1 MPGLS
6 RRKVLIGAGALAAAA
21 AATPILSACQPSP
34 PKTGGSGK
42 VVVMTDPNEFN
53 DDDRKTLESA
63 TKLKIEVVK
72 SDLTTL
78 YAMWAAGNPPD
89 LFRVQAAGVPQY
101 ISRKMVKN
109 LQSYFANSKLLKTDD
124 LAPANNFYKWDG
136 KQVGKG
142 DLYGMVKDW
151 SPDFTLYAYTK
162 AFDDAGVKVP
172 SDTTP
177 LTYDELRDLAKKVNK
192 KAAGKRVYWGFV
204 HSNND
209 QWIDRT
215 AMNMLAEKNQ
225 SLYTDD
231 FSKLVIS
238 ANPEATKVVRYL
250 YDLAADGV
258 HQTPIDPS
266 PNWMGADFNE
276 GQIAIL
282 QYGFWYSA

>member
-1 MPGLS
+1 MSGIS
-6 RRKVLIGAGALAAAA
+6 RRKVLIGAGAIAATAAAA
-21 AATPILSACQPSP
+21 PILAACQPAG
-34 PKTGGSGK
+34 KTGGSGK

-53 DDDRKTLESA
+53 DDDRKTLEAA
-63 TKLKIEVVK
+63 TKLKIEVVA
-72 SDLTTL
+72 SNLTTL
-78 YAMWAAGNPPD
+78 YAMFAAGNPPD
-89 LFRVQAAGVPQY
+89 VFRVQAAGVPQY

-109 LQSYFANSKLLKTDD
+109 LQPYFANSKLLKPDD

-192 KAAGKRVYWGFV
+192 KDGGKRVYWGFV

-215 AMNMLAEKNQ
+215 AMNILAEKSQ
-225 SLYTDD
+225 SLYAAD
-231 FSKLVIS
+231 FTKLSIS
-238 ANPEATKVVRYL
+238 ANADATKV
-250 YDLAADGV
+250 
-258 HQTPIDPS
+258 I
-266 PNWMGADFNE
+266 
-276 GQIAIL
+276 
-282 QYGFWYSA
+282 

>member
-1 MPGLS
+1 
-6 RRKVLIGAGALAAAA
+6 
-21 AATPILSACQPSP
+21 
-34 PKTGGSGK
+34 
-42 VVVMTDPNEFN
+42 
-53 DDDRKTLESA
+53 
-63 TKLKIEVVK
+63 IEVVA
-72 SDLTTL
+72 SNLTTL
-78 YAMWAAGNPPD
+78 YAMFAAGNPPD
-89 LFRVQAAGVPQY
+89 VFRVQAAGVPQY

-109 LQSYFANSKLLKTDD
+109 LQPYFANSKLLKPDD

-172 SDTTP
+172 SDTTA

-192 KAAGKRVYWGFV
+192 KDAGKRVYWGFV

-231 FSKLVIS
+231 FSKMAIS
-238 ANPEATKVVRYL
+238 SNPEATKVIRYL
-250 YDLAADGV
+250 YDLAVGRVRAVHGWQTSAGSREERMGSPWPQVDVRADAAGDGLPE
-258 HQTPIDPS
+258 T
-266 PNWMGADFNE
+266 GAE
-276 GQIAIL
+276 GSAGRARQVRLHPAVQPLHRRGDIL
-282 QYGFWYSA
+282 NKLEEEPRARP